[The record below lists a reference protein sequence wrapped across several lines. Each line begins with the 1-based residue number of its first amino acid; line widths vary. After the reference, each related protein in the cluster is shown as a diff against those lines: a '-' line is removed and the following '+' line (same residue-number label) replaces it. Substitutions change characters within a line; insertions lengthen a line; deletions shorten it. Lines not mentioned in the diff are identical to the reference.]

1 MKQLLFTLFCLFAY
15 SSLQAQAV
23 PTDELYG
30 VGIWNADSLGNHR
43 VIVSVDKPA
52 DAVLA
57 TIDWRRRDLNP
68 EAKNLI
74 VVDAATGERITN
86 VCRFTI
92 DRERGEVVFQPQ
104 TVPGEY
110 YIYYLKNVMS
120 GSPYYPTVNYP
131 AFENTASADW
141 VKKNKLSGKKAPALS
156 AAKVVQFQAI
166 NELNSFYPM
175 EVIATSNE
183 TARLL
188 KEHPREKYIL
198 FTEDRKF
205 PIRMTTDIPYK
216 WIADNRHDFFNGQ
229 ADKGEYYVFQLGVWA
244 ARSNVENLHVDFSAL
259 TNKATGEQI
268 PASSF
273 TCFNTEADG
282 CDRYRL

>member
-110 YIYYLKNVMS
+110 YTY
-120 GSPYYPTVNYP
+120 
-131 AFENTASADW
+131 
-141 VKKNKLSGKKAPALS
+141 
-156 AAKVVQFQAI
+156 
-166 NELNSFYPM
+166 
-175 EVIATSNE
+175 
-183 TARLL
+183 
-188 KEHPREKYIL
+188 
-198 FTEDRKF
+198 
-205 PIRMTTDIPYK
+205 
-216 WIADNRHDFFNGQ
+216 
-229 ADKGEYYVFQLGVWA
+229 
-244 ARSNVENLHVDFSAL
+244 
-259 TNKATGEQI
+259 
-268 PASSF
+268 
-273 TCFNTEADG
+273 
-282 CDRYRL
+282 